1 MARYGAFVA
10 CGLFLLMA
18 SAAAGP
24 FNSIPVGSSERVLLD
39 QPFTV
44 PGSGATSSLYVPA
57 RASVSIDYAI
67 EPGKRLLLMVIT
79 EEQFQAVSA
88 GEQATGEPPMKIIVS
103 GVGTQ
108 TIVLDGGTYTVAL
121 IAQAASSQPM

>member
-1 MARYGAFVA
+1 MVPA
-10 CGLFLLMA
+10 CGD
-18 SAAAGP
+18 P
-24 FNSIPVGSSERVLLD
+24 FDSIPVGPSERVLLD

-44 PGSGATSSLYVPA
+44 PGSGATSNLYVPE
-57 RASVSIDYAI
+57 RASVSLDYSI

-79 EEQFQAVSA
+79 EEQFAAVSA

-108 TIVLDGGTYTVAL
+108 TIVLDRGTYTVAL
-121 IAQAASSQPM
+121 IAQDGQQSTEVAIRARASAM